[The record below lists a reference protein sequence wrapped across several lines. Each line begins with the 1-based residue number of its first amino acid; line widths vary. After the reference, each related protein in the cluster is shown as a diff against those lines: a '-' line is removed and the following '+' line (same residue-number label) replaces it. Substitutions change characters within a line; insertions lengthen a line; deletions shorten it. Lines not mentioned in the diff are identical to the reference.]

1 MQNKSALD
9 PENRALYG
17 EILRAPPGYE
27 LDVALATT
35 YSLDFETALVIPAT
49 LAFQA
54 AESRQQTLDTP
65 LALLEGLERLAS
77 RIAIF
82 CEAGRI
88 KGVPKGANR
97 LTALLEETITEVEAP
112 GGGAFHPKIWILR
125 FKPIHSQEKPRLR
138 LALLSRN
145 LTTDTSWDLSL
156 CLDGR
161 MGNTVQLEN
170 APFQKLV
177 SALPGLTTNGVIPER
192 NNAIARSLAEDLVNV
207 VWDHPDGVTDIE
219 FAVNGLG
226 EETWTPK
233 IGRTVGIISPFV
245 TAGALEHLTGRVPP
259 EEAFLLSRGEE
270 LAHIPEDTLA
280 RFGKVMVL
288 DELAETEDGEETT
301 GAENRHVP
309 ARGLHAKAFVTQRY
323 QRTEITMGSGN
334 ATTSALLSG
343 ANVEVFATLG
353 GPTSR
358 LGTVEEQLSSERLG
372 RYLRDFTPYVPPDT
386 SNEIAAE
393 QRLDALRREIVRA
406 GLSLHCDS
414 AENNR
419 IALRLVTGK
428 EVALPDGMAVQVWP
442 LVAGQENG
450 TNVAGGIGAV
460 PLGLGKI
467 ALRDVTRWLG
477 MRLLDKE
484 TGLELIFS
492 LGTVLHGLPEAR
504 TSEILRSIIENREAF
519 LRYIRMLLGDATDAA
534 ASLFAAGKGGD
545 LSGMFGRGEDASILE
560 ELVRALSGDQRPLR
574 DIERLILRLGETRDG
589 QGDPVIPVEFLAL
602 WDTFRQVVPEAELK
616 HA

>member
-1 MQNKSALD
+1 MHNKSALD

-65 LALLEGLERLAS
+65 LALLEGLERLAT

-97 LTALLEETITEVEAP
+97 LTALLEDTITEVEAP
-112 GGGAFHPKIWILR
+112 GGGAFHPKIWVLR
-125 FKPIHSQEKPRLR
+125 FTPLHSEGTPRLR

-156 CLDGR
+156 CLDGQPGDTIR
-161 MGNTVQLEN
+161 PGN
-170 APFQKLV
+170 APLQKLI
-177 SALPGLTTNGVIPER
+177 SALPNLATNGQTPAR
-192 NNAIARSLAEDLVNV
+192 NIKIAQLLSEDLETV
-207 VWDHPDGVTDIE
+207 VWEYPDGVTDIE
-219 FAVNGLG
+219 FAANGLG
-226 EETWTPK
+226 GESWTPK

-245 TAGALEHLTGRVPP
+245 TAGALEHLAGKVSPQN
-259 EEAFLLSRGEE
+259 AFLLSRGEE

-301 GAENRHVP
+301 GEEDRHVP
-309 ARGLHAKAFVTQRY
+309 TRGLHAKAVVTQRY

-334 ATTSALLSG
+334 ATTPALLSG
-343 ANVEVFATLG
+343 ANIEVFATLG

-358 LGTVEEQLSSERLG
+358 LGTVEEQLSPERLG
-372 RYLRDFTPYVPPDT
+372 RYLREFAPFIPPDT
-386 SNEIAAE
+386 SNEDAAE
-393 QRLDALRREIVRA
+393 QRLNALRGEIVRA
-406 GLSLHCDS
+406 ELSLHCESTD
-414 AENNR
+414 NNR
-419 IALRLVTGK
+419 IAFWLMTEN
-428 EVALPDGMAVQVWP
+428 EVELPDSMAVQVWP

-450 TNVAGGIGAV
+450 INVANGFGPV
-460 PLGLGKI
+460 PLHLGQI

-477 MRLLDKE
+477 IRLRDEE

-534 ASLFAAGKGGD
+534 ASLFGAGKGGD
-545 LSGMFGRGEDASILE
+545 LSGVFGRGEDASILE

-589 QGDPVIPVEFLAL
+589 KGDPVIPVEFLAL
-602 WDTFRQVVPEAELK
+602 WETFREVVPEMELK